1 MSNCFDP
8 FNEYEQQS
16 SNNHKKKDMIVSVC
30 IMLQV
35 DTNSPEDFIS
45 ASEHGEHQVHGRKDY
60 ESVEAGDP
68 PDPCFEEVHD
78 EEEASIDCPVSQ
90 PISVVIDF
98 FRCCRSY
105 TAHKRIDRS
114 NKDRHGIDGVGS
126 ANGLGSAVHRVDGS
140 HQGHGEAR
148 EDVGGDGGGE
158 QHDDENRNDPINH
171 MMFPIVW
178 IRLQVFVGDGNC
190 SEDADRASQ
199 CDPRVDA
206 HCVCWCY

>member
-114 NKDRHGIDGVGS
+114 NKDRHGALQAGRKEHEDDPQQIQMDGVGHCLIKIRNEVGHL
-126 ANGLGSAVHRVDGS
+126 ALEGFEPRPKEWFCDILVHDQGATGLWKV
-140 HQGHGEAR
+140 EPK
-148 EDVGGDGGGE
+148 E
-158 QHDDENRNDPINH
+158 
-171 MMFPIVW
+171 
-178 IRLQVFVGDGNC
+178 
-190 SEDADRASQ
+190 
-199 CDPRVDA
+199 
-206 HCVCWCY
+206 